1 MADSIASPVRV
12 RSFYEDEDI
21 YTRKRTFTSVH
32 AKRKKKKNDFF
43 HRKDSKWT
51 LYCGFFTTSDR
62 CSVVHLVINNG
73 YCGKTSKGLLRYIQG
88 ENGTLLSW
96 KSTYLTISLIV
107 YILTSFT
114 KAFQLSLF
122 SKLSKSLYIFP
133 KCLSTSLKTFQIVC
147 IAEYQFYNTEPL
159 ASPTPSQEP
168 SHFYYLA
175 KSKINGSRD

>member
-1 MADSIASPVRV
+1 MK
-12 RSFYEDEDI
+12 
-21 YTRKRTFTSVH
+21 TKTFTQEENIYIRSC
-32 AKRKKKKNDFF
+32 KKKTKKNDFF

-73 YCGKTSKGLLRYIQG
+73 YCGKASKGLLRYIQG
-88 ENGTLLSW
+88 ENCTLLSW
-96 KSTYLTISLIV
+96 KSTYLNISLIV

-122 SKLSKSLYIFP
+122 SKLSKFLYIFP

-159 ASPTPSQEP
+159 ASPTPSQVP

-175 KSKINGSRD
+175 KSKINGSWD